1 MRASPFLRYGAFI
14 LALALQSGPGAD
26 ARTPERAAADA
37 AYAADATSA
46 DAAHTAREADM
57 VAERAARAIEAAA
70 AAKQAATRLEAER
83 LQLGAALAALGP
95 QILGREAAL
104 QTARSELQA
113 LRLLVAEA
121 EETAQKADGRVSSL
135 IKAALRTAREP
146 TPSLLVH
153 PDRPLMA
160 ARSAI
165 VLRQIS
171 AQLQEAAVKARRERD
186 RLAQARADAERVER
200 RAREA
205 LSALRADEA
214 EVLALQSRLSDAAAL
229 ARGDARRAHES
240 ALHLGARAKS
250 LRDLV
255 IDLERESASR
265 RKAEARRRAAEAA
278 EAARAAAA
286 AAEDARKAEEKQAAQ
301 NAAEQKA
308 EQRTTLALAAP
319 LPKPRAGAR
328 PLTPRV
334 TPRPPFDQAEG
345 KLLRPAI
352 GPLTP
357 AYDRFR
363 DASLPRSRLV
373 TAPYARV
380 IAPWDGVVRFAGHL
394 PKHGHIIILEPT
406 DGVQIVLM
414 GLASTDR
421 LKGDRVF
428 AGEPIGRMG
437 GPPPTQSEFLLELT
451 AAEQARP
458 QELYVEI
465 IRRGEKIDP
474 TPWFAAAEATE
485 MRKATR

>member
-1 MRASPFLRYGAFI
+1 MRASPFLRYGALI

-37 AYAADATSA
+37 AYAADAASA
-46 DAAHTAREADM
+46 DAAHTAREADL

-70 AAKQAATRLEAER
+70 AAEQAATRLEAER
-83 LQLGAALAALGP
+83 RQLGAALAALGP
-95 QILGREAAL
+95 QILSREAAL

-121 EETAQKADGRVSSL
+121 QETAQKADGRVSSL
-135 IKAALRTAREP
+135 IKAAFRTAREP

-229 ARGDARRAHES
+229 ARGDARRANES
-240 ALHLGARAKS
+240 ALHLGARAQS

-278 EAARAAAA
+278 EAARAATAA
-286 AAEDARKAEEKQAAQ
+286 AAAAQDARTAEEKK
-301 NAAEQKA
+301 AEQKA
-308 EQRTTLALAAP
+308 EQHAALAMAAP
-319 LPKPRAGAR
+319 LPKPRPGAR
-328 PLTPRV
+328 ALTPRL
-334 TPRPPFDQAEG
+334 TPRPPFDQAQG

-363 DASLPRSRLV
+363 DTSLPLPRSKLV

-380 IAPWDGVVRFAGHL
+380 IAPWDGVVRFAGQL